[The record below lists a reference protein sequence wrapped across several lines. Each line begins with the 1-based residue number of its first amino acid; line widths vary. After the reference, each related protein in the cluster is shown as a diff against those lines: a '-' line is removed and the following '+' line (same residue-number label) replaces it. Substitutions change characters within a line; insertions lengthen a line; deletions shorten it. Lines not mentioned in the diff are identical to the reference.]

1 MAWQRRLCK
10 LGFLLA
16 ALAVLPLPAQ
26 DKEQAADYL
35 RQHYTKY
42 EYRIPMRDG
51 VRLFTSVYVPKDKS
65 QQYPILLRR
74 TPYSVA
80 PYGLD
85 HYLDK
90 PDNQRLRYFQEGY
103 IIAAQDVRG
112 RYLSE
117 GEFQDVRPYL
127 PAKKGKRD
135 TDESTDAYDTID
147 WLVKNIPGNNGRV
160 GVSGISYPG
169 FYSTM
174 AALDAHPAVKAV
186 SPQAPVS
193 KWMAGDDFYHNGA
206 FLISHAFDFYVRFGQ
221 PRPEPTSTPLPPFD
235 HQTPDGYQFFLNL
248 GPLSNANTRYM
259 KNQVAFWNELARN
272 SVWNAF
278 WEARDVLPHLRKIR
292 PAMLVVGGWYDTEN
306 LYGALHT
313 YQAIEQNNPG
323 AFNMLVMG
331 PWSHGQWGNDDG
343 EQLGDLNFG
352 AKTAAFYLEHVELPF
367 FNHYLKERKPPEL
380 PEAVIFE
387 TGGNAW
393 RMLER
398 WPPAEAAAMALH
410 LHADGSLR
418 FEAPAARDNAFREY
432 SSDPAKPV
440 PYTAEIRHWYNPA
453 FMLEDQRF
461 AATRPD
467 VLVYQ
472 SEPLAA
478 DLCAAGP
485 ITATLFVSTS
495 GTDSDWIVK
504 VIDVFPEDTPDPDPN
519 PRQVKMGGYQQLV
532 RGDVIRGKFR
542 NSLAAPEPFTP
553 GKITKVEF
561 VLQDVLHRFKQGHRV
576 MVQVQSTWFP
586 MIDRNPQKFIDVFA
600 AQPEDFQI
608 ATQRV
613 YSSAEYPSR
622 VTLRILPEAG
632 RQ

>member
-1 MAWQRRLCK
+1 MAWQRLVR
-10 LGFLLA
+10 GWFVLLA
-16 ALAVLPLPAQ
+16 GLLVLPLAAQ
-26 DKEQAADYL
+26 NKQQEADYI

-51 VRLFTSVYVPKDKS
+51 VRLFTSVYVPRDKS

-85 HYLDK
+85 NYLDK
-90 PDNQRLRYFQEGY
+90 PDQQRLRYFEEGY
-103 IIAAQDVRG
+103 IMVAQDVRG
-112 RYLSE
+112 RYMSE
-117 GEFQDVRPYL
+117 GEYEDVRPYRIV
-127 PAKKGKRD
+127 KKSPRD
-135 TDESTDAYDTID
+135 IDETTDTYDTID
-147 WLVKNIPGNNGRV
+147 WLVKNIPNNNGRV

-169 FYSTM
+169 FYSSM
-174 AALDAHPAVKAV
+174 AAIDAHPAVKAV

-235 HQTPDGYQFFLNL
+235 HQTPDGYRFFLNL
-248 GPLSNANTRYM
+248 GPVANANSHYM
-259 KNQVAFWNELARN
+259 KNQVKFWNELTRN
-272 SVWNAF
+272 STWNAF
-278 WEARDVLPHLRKIR
+278 WDARDVLPHLRKIK
-292 PAMLVVGGWYDTEN
+292 PAMLVVGGWYDAEN

-313 YQAIEQNNPG
+313 YQAIEQNNPNT
-323 AFNMLVMG
+323 FNMLVMG

-352 AKTAAFYLEHVELPF
+352 AKTAAFYLEHVEIPF
-367 FNHYLKERKPPEL
+367 FNHYLKDRKKPEL
-380 PEAVIFE
+380 AEAIVFE
-387 TGGNAW
+387 TGANAW
-393 RMLER
+393 RFLER
-398 WPPAEAAAMALH
+398 WPPAQATPRAVY
-410 LHADGSLR
+410 LHADGALR
-418 FEAPAARDNAFREY
+418 FEPPVADDTAFREY
-432 SSDPAKPV
+432 LSDPDKPV

-461 AATRPD
+461 AASRPD

-472 SEPLAA
+472 SEPLTT

-485 ITATLFVSTS
+485 ITATLFVSTT

-504 VIDVFPEDTPDPDPN
+504 VIDVFPNDTPDPTPN
-519 PRQVKMGGYQQLV
+519 PRNIKMGGYQMLV

-542 NSLAAPEPFTP
+542 NSLAAPEPFEP
-553 GKITKVEF
+553 GKITPVEF
-561 VLQDVLHRFKQGHRV
+561 ELQDVFHRFQRGHRL

-586 MIDRNPQKFIDVFA
+586 MIDRNPQKFVDIFT
-600 AQPEDFQI
+600 AQPEDFQK

-613 YSSAEYPSR
+613 YSSAAHPSR
-622 VTLRILPEAG
+622 ITLRVMPAAN
-632 RQ
+632 